1 MDGPPPRRKSEA
13 AASASPARLPLIIVI
28 LSEVRRSVAT
38 KRESK
43 DLLSSLQHDYVR
55 ESSPLHTNII
65 NAHHEPIPMSRML
78 KVWIF
83 FTRTKYFS
91 ERIECK

>member
-1 MDGPPPRRKSEA
+1 MNRDRRTCFPPR
-13 AASASPARLPLIIVI
+13 
-28 LSEVRRSVAT
+28 
-38 KRESK
+38 
-43 DLLSSLQHDYVR
+43 QHDYVR

-65 NAHHEPIPMSRML
+65 NAHHEPIPMSRTL
-78 KVWIF
+78 NVWIF